1 MTEIE
6 RLKSI
11 FYNEENCLKFL
22 LVNNQIEKCDSCR
35 NEEFYQG
42 SDFMKTYIKICKTCK
57 KKISPK
63 KNTLFEN
70 VRFGLVTAFHIYI
83 ETKLN
88 IEKISSVE
96 IAERYNITQK
106 TAWEFLNKI
115 NTSHLSYNI
124 ERYIN
129 VEELENEVKLLIAFG
144 Y

>member
-6 RLKSI
+6 KLKSI
-11 FYNEENCLKFL
+11 FHNEENCLKFL
-22 LVNNQIEKCDSCR
+22 LVNNQIIRCDYCGK
-35 NEEFYQG
+35 EEFYNG
-42 SDFMKTYIKICKTCK
+42 ADFMKSFIKICKSCK
-57 KKISPK
+57 KKISPQ

-70 VRFGLVTAFHIYI
+70 VRFGLVNAFHIYI

-88 IEKISSVE
+88 TGKMSSVD

-115 NTSHLSYNI
+115 NNNHLNYNI
-124 ERYIN
+124 ERYKELEI
-129 VEELENEVKLLIAFG
+129 LENEVKLLIAFG

>member
-70 VRFGLVTAFHIYI
+70 VRFGLVIAFHIYI
-83 ETKLN
+83 DAKLN
-88 IEKISSVE
+88 IEKIRSVE
-96 IAERYNITQK
+96 IADRYNITQK

-115 NTSHLSYNI
+115 NTSHLRYNI
-124 ERYIN
+124 ERYKD